1 MNTGVKVRPSSAPGN
16 QGQEWM
22 QVLRETGSCT
32 HGWAGRG
39 FKPASAAPSNASL
52 KAQVGHNKVNSSLC
66 VRSKSA
72 PVTHSTNNGQVQMNR
87 RAVCFVKKTPKY
99 HLHRRHNIKYWYEEP
114 TIGMGK
120 KPQTMGTYGTFLGI
134 CDPLRK

>member
-1 MNTGVKVRPSSAPGN
+1 MDASFEGDWKLHARLGWERLQTCISGAKQRKSESA
-16 QGQEWM
+16 
-22 QVLRETGSCT
+22 
-32 HGWAGRG
+32 
-39 FKPASAAPSNASL
+39 
-52 KAQVGHNKVNSSLC
+52 GHNKVNSSLC